1 MPRGGGPEKASFEQ
15 ETNTPYHPT
24 AATRAAGPLGQ
35 AGAQG
40 LCGSRPESSHR
51 QAPTGTRGA
60 CAPSKHQCSPE
71 AQEASRSNVPPR
83 GPGSV
88 QIVPPTQRP
97 RKRPDPVSHPE
108 AQEASRSSV
117 PPKGPGSV
125 QIQCPTQ
132 RPRKHPDPVSPK
144 GPGSVQT
151 QGDCGLMMSAWTAGT
166 WTCPSSR
173 QTSQH
178 RRCLARWRPRL
189 GHLEC
194 VVPSDA
200 HWCSQ
205 GGRPEQSGEAVC
217 GSCVS
222 VRQDVSS

>member
-51 QAPTGTRGA
+51 QARLGHAEPPA

-71 AQEASRSNVPPR
+71 AQEASRSSVPPK
-83 GPGSV
+83 GPGSI

-117 PPKGPGSV
+117 P
-125 QIQCPTQ
+125 Q
-132 RPRKHPDPVSPK
+132 RPRKCPDPRGLWTHDECMDRGNLDLSLKQADKPAPEVLGQVATTTRSPRVR
-144 GPGSVQT
+144 GP
-151 QGDCGLMMSAWTAGT
+151 L
-166 WTCPSSR
+166 
-173 QTSQH
+173 
-178 RRCLARWRPRL
+178 RCTLVL
-189 GHLEC
+189 
-194 VVPSDA
+194 
-200 HWCSQ
+200 
-205 GGRPEQSGEAVC
+205 SGWEA
-217 GSCVS
+217 
-222 VRQDVSS
+222 